1 MVRKGLWLLVA
12 VLCPSIAQADER
24 SQEAQLGVVKSYLEA
39 RTATMQVGA
48 ASADVDRL
56 LSFCTA
62 SMVYEHPRVGI
73 RLQGV
78 ESLRSGMQGFFG
90 ASRNA
95 SITIT
100 STLQGLDV
108 VAARTDVAL
117 EARREATWEPVKRSQ
132 VWLFEFEGSKIKRII
147 EYW

>member
-1 MVRKGLWLLVA
+1 
-12 VLCPSIAQADER
+12 
-24 SQEAQLGVVKSYLEA
+24 
-39 RTATMQVGA
+39 
-48 ASADVDRL
+48 
-56 LSFCTA
+56 
-62 SMVYEHPRVGI
+62 MVYEHPRVGI

-78 ESLRSGMQGFFG
+78 ESLRSGMQGFLG
-90 ASRNA
+90 SSRNA

-132 VWLFEFEGSKIKRII
+132 MWLFEFEGSKIKRII